1 MRVCL
6 LSAMLCGLPATACGQ
21 SSPLAT
27 EVIYGHKDGLALT
40 FDVFEPDGE
49 PNGAAVV
56 FMVSGG
62 WRSMWT
68 PHAQTRVVLSPFL
81 AAGYK
86 GFAVRHGSSPR
97 YGIADAVRDV
107 RLAIRTIKHDAK
119 KYGIDAD
126 RVGVV
131 GMSAGGHLTLMLAT
145 TADDGDAKGT
155 TPVAR
160 TSSRIAAGVALVPP
174 SDITN
179 YVWSTPDLEKQYL
192 NFPGLNITVKEA
204 KAVSPLYFVTKDD
217 APCLIISGGKDTLV
231 LPEQGRWMHE
241 KMDEIGVANKFVL
254 YENSGH
260 GLENDML
267 SAVTEAVQW
276 FDTHLAEAATTTT
289 TPPSADQP

>member
-86 GFAVRHGSSPR
+86 GFAVRHGSSTR
-97 YGIADAVRDV
+97 YGIADAVGRD
-107 RLAIRTIKHDAK
+107 I
-119 KYGIDAD
+119 
-126 RVGVV
+126 
-131 GMSAGGHLTLMLAT
+131 
-145 TADDGDAKGT
+145 
-155 TPVAR
+155 
-160 TSSRIAAGVALVPP
+160 
-174 SDITN
+174 
-179 YVWSTPDLEKQYL
+179 
-192 NFPGLNITVKEA
+192 
-204 KAVSPLYFVTKDD
+204 
-217 APCLIISGGKDTLV
+217 
-231 LPEQGRWMHE
+231 
-241 KMDEIGVANKFVL
+241 
-254 YENSGH
+254 
-260 GLENDML
+260 
-267 SAVTEAVQW
+267 
-276 FDTHLAEAATTTT
+276 
-289 TPPSADQP
+289 